1 VLGATGSQIRAMVLQ
16 EAGWLATAGV
26 VVGLGVAIILMRLV
40 QSMLYGLK
48 PSDPLSL
55 TVSALLL
62 LAVALLAGWTPA
74 VRASR
79 VEPMEALRHE
89 ELSNCIQIHSEWATR
104 FRLVCLDITP
114 RSPSTGSAQG
124 HCFSASRLSACGN
137 RNASAHLAGDLRSEH

>member
-1 VLGATGSQIRAMVLQ
+1 MVLQ

-89 ELSNCIQIHSEWATR
+89 ELSNCIQVHSEWATR
-104 FRLVCLDITP
+104 FRLVCLDIVEVSKSAEHILRFVKEQRLEGVVAKRADGIYLP
-114 RSPSTGSAQG
+114 GKRTGLATVFW
-124 HCFSASRLSACGN
+124 FSV
-137 RNASAHLAGDLRSEH
+137 